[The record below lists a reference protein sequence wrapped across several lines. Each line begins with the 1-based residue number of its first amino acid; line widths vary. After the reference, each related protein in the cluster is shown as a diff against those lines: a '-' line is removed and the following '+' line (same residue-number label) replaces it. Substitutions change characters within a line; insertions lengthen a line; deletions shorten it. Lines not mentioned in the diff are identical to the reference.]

1 MSGKR
6 AVVPAQSFTKRPTAL
21 DKLTGAAPDHDADA
35 PQDSD
40 TATPPNRDTV
50 TPSYGET
57 SSPPHSETAQPAARG
72 ASGLEKTSFY
82 LRPDQLDKL
91 DELALAYRRRTGQR
105 VGRNDL
111 VRRLIDRCD
120 LDSLI
125 GEG

>member
-6 AVVPAQSFTKRPTAL
+6 AVVPAQSFTRRPTAL
-21 DKLTGAAPDHDADA
+21 DKLTGAAPDRDTDA
-35 PQDSD
+35 PQDGD
-40 TATPPNRDTV
+40 TAASDNRDTV
-50 TPSYGET
+50 AQSYSET
-57 SSPPHSETAQPAARG
+57 VSQLHSETAQPAARG
-72 ASGLEKTSFY
+72 ASGFEKTSFY

-91 DELALAYRRRTGQR
+91 DDLALAYRRRTGQR